1 MSKTRII
8 LADDHDVVRKGL
20 TFLLG
25 RINQTEVVGEATD
38 GHQAV
43 ELAEK
48 LAPTVVI
55 MDVAMPVLNGIDAA
69 AQILK
74 RRPET
79 SVILLSM
86 HADEDYVIRGLNAGV
101 KGYILKES
109 VERDLPLALEA
120 VSKQRHFFSSAIGEV
135 LLADYMRQLK
145 HKHVQ
150 DFYDLLTAREKEV
163 LQLLAEGKTNK
174 DGAGVLNVSLQT
186 IESHRANLMQKLG
199 LHSTADII
207 LYAVR
212 KRMLTYVLRHRPT
225 VLPRILRANTPYTG
239 YAGVR

>member
-1 MSKTRII
+1 MSTTRII

-20 TFLLG
+20 TFLLE
-25 RINQTEVVGEATD
+25 RINQTEVVGEAAD

-48 LAPTVVI
+48 LAPAVVI
-55 MDVAMPVLNGIDAA
+55 MDVAMPLLNGIDAA
-69 AQILK
+69 ARILK
-74 RRPET
+74 RSREN

-86 HADEDYVIRGLNAGV
+86 HADEDYLIRGLNAGV

-120 VSKQRHFFSSAIGEV
+120 ICKRRHFFSSAISEV
-135 LLADYMRQLK
+135 LLQDYIRQLK
-145 HKHVQ
+145 HQHVQ
-150 DFYDLLTAREKEV
+150 DSYDLLTEREKEV
-163 LQLLAEGKTNK
+163 LQLIAEGKTNK
-174 DGAGVLNVSLQT
+174 DVAGLLNLSPQT
-186 IESHRANLMQKLG
+186 IESHRANLMQKLD

-212 KRMLTYVLRHRPT
+212 KR
-225 VLPRILRANTPYTG
+225 IIS
-239 YAGVR
+239 

>member
-25 RINQTEVVGEATD
+25 RIKQTEVVGEATD

-48 LAPTVVI
+48 LAPALVI

-79 SVILLSM
+79 CVILLSM

-120 VSKQRHFFSSAIGEV
+120 ISKQRHFFSSAISEV
-135 LLADYMRQLK
+135 LLQDYIRQLK

-150 DFYDLLTAREKEV
+150 DSYDLLTEREKEV
-163 LQLLAEGKTNK
+163 LQLIAEGKTNK
-174 DGAGVLNVSLQT
+174 DVASLLNLSAQT

-212 KRMLTYVLRHRPT
+212 KR
-225 VLPRILRANTPYTG
+225 IIS
-239 YAGVR
+239 

>member
-8 LADDHDVVRKGL
+8 VADDHDVVRKGV
-20 TFLLG
+20 TFLLE
-25 RINQTEVVGEATD
+25 RINQTEVVAEAKD
-38 GHQAV
+38 GRQAV

-48 LAPTVVI
+48 LAPEVVI
-55 MDVAMPVLNGIDAA
+55 MDVAMPLFNGIDAA

-74 RRPET
+74 KCSGT

-120 VSKQRHFFSSAIGEV
+120 ISKHRHFFSSAISEV
-135 LLADYMRQLK
+135 LLEDYMRQLK
-145 HKHVQ
+145 HKGVH
-150 DFYDLLTAREKEV
+150 DSYDLLTDREKEV

-174 DGAGVLNVSLQT
+174 DVAARLNLSHLTV
-186 IESHRANLMQKLG
+186 ESHRANLMQKLG
-199 LHSTADII
+199 LHSTADIV

-212 KRMLTYVLRHRPT
+212 KR
-225 VLPRILRANTPYTG
+225 IIS
-239 YAGVR
+239 

>member
-8 LADDHDVVRKGL
+8 LADDHDVVRRGL
-20 TFLLG
+20 TLLLG
-25 RINQTEVVGEATD
+25 RIDQTEVVGEATD

-43 ELAEK
+43 ELAER
-48 LAPTVVI
+48 LAPTLVI

-69 AQILK
+69 KQILK

-79 SVILLSM
+79 AVILISM

-120 VSKQRHFFSSAIGEV
+120 VRKHRHFFSSAISEV
-135 LLADYMRQLK
+135 LLQDYIRQLK

-150 DFYDLLTAREKEV
+150 DSYDLLTDREKEV

-174 DGAGVLNVSLQT
+174 DVAGLLNLSPQT

-207 LYAVR
+207 LLCGKKTNYFGAS
-212 KRMLTYVLRHRPT
+212 
-225 VLPRILRANTPYTG
+225 RA
-239 YAGVR
+239 

>member
-1 MSKTRII
+1 MSKMRII

-20 TFLLG
+20 RFLLE
-25 RINQTEVVGEATD
+25 RISQTEVVGEATD

-48 LAPTVVI
+48 LAPAVVI
-55 MDVAMPVLNGIDAA
+55 MDIGMPLLNGIDAA
-69 AQILK
+69 TQILK
-74 RRPET
+74 RHPKT
-79 SVILLSM
+79 SIILLSM

-120 VSKQRHFFSSAIGEV
+120 LANQRHFFSSAISEV
-135 LLADYMRQLK
+135 LLQDYIRQLK

-150 DFYDLLTAREKEV
+150 DSYDLLTEREKEV
-163 LQLLAEGKTNK
+163 FQLIAEGKTNK
-174 DGAGVLNVSLQT
+174 DVAGLLNLSPQT
-186 IESHRANLMQKLG
+186 VESHRANLMQKLG

-212 KRMLTYVLRHRPT
+212 KR
-225 VLPRILRANTPYTG
+225 IIS
-239 YAGVR
+239 